1 MAFESTP
8 KGPESHITDKPQF
21 HDEEEGNIQSEGH
34 LKRDLRSRHMQMIAI
49 GGAIGAG
56 LFVGSGSALHK
67 GGAASLVICKQFEY
81 SSSKRKHGADYYRLY
96 ENLSTRLKQR
106 YLLIMHPTD
115 FIVGIMLLMTNMA
128 LAEMAVLFPV
138 NGAFYTYIVRF
149 VDESWGFACGWEYAL
164 SWLTV
169 LPFELIAASKTI
181 EFWRTDI
188 HMVCTSW

>member
-1 MAFESTP
+1 MALESTP
-8 KGPESHITDKPQF
+8 EGFKSHITEKPQL
-21 HDEEEGNIQSEGH
+21 HDEEEGNTQSDGQ
-34 LKRDLRSRHMQMIAI
+34 LKRELRSRHMQMIAI

-67 GGAASLVICKQFEY
+67 GGAASLVICRQPEY
-81 SSSKRKHGADYYRLY
+81 PPPKRRHGADCRRLY
-96 ENLSTRLKQR
+96 ECPPTRLKQR
-106 YLLIMHPTD
+106 YLLINHPTD
-115 FIVGIMLLMTNMA
+115 FIIGIMLLMTNMA